1 MLFFIMGENTVASI
15 KLQVNCCQNTN
26 TATRLHLNDLLEMLL
41 CFGAAAPLVSLPCF
55 FFSLCDPAA
64 LHLCYLL
71 LGQLCRVKSMEMHKQ
86 QEMGL

>member
-55 FFSLCDPAA
+55 FFLCVIWLPCIYVIYYSGSSA
-64 LHLCYLL
+64 
-71 LGQLCRVKSMEMHKQ
+71 G
-86 QEMGL
+86 

>member
-1 MLFFIMGENTVASI
+1 
-15 KLQVNCCQNTN
+15 
-26 TATRLHLNDLLEMLL
+26 MLL

-71 LGQLCRVKSMEMHKQ
+71 LRQLCRVKSMEMHKQ